1 MALMDKY
8 KDVFALA
15 NEIGLAN
22 PDVKEE
28 GGQLKIK
35 GETEYELDKDRL
47 WNSIKAQAGWEG
59 EVHADIRSRR
69 SDVYGVYT
77 VVSGDTLSK
86 IAKTYLGSANR
97 YMEIFNANKNILTNP
112 DQIKVGQK
120 LTIPSK

>member
-1 MALMDKY
+1 MSLMDKY

-15 NEIGLAN
+15 NQIGVAN

-28 GGQLKIK
+28 GGVLKIK
-35 GETEYELDKDRL
+35 GQTEYALDTDRL
-47 WNSIKAQAGWEG
+47 WNAIKGHAGWES
-59 EVHADIRSRR
+59 EVQADLRPSR
-69 SDVYGVYT
+69 SDVYGVHT

-86 IAKTYLGSANR
+86 ISKEYLGSANR
-97 YMEIFNANKNILTNP
+97 YMEIYNANTNILSNP